1 VLGRGRLS
9 TRVTL
14 AFAFGGFAVVAV
26 LATVT
31 YFLSQRYLLDQRER
45 AGTRQAFLDA
55 RFMRERLEDPN
66 EDPHGVLGLLLLPQG
81 SDAAL
86 ESSDGQWTS
95 TAESLQPQD
104 IPPGLRRL
112 VDAGD
117 AAHQRIDLRGEPRLV
132 VGAPV
137 LLPDGSYSYF
147 EVLSLHELEST
158 LQVVRD
164 SLLAAAVVATLAAAL
179 LGRWASRRALR
190 PLVNVS
196 AAAGRIADGDFTA
209 RLDHQA
215 DPDLDRV
222 AGSFNSM
229 ANALETRI
237 ERDERF
243 VSDVTHELR
252 SPLTTLSA
260 SADVLRA
267 RSKDLPAPARTAME
281 LVVAEIARL
290 RNMVEELLELS
301 RAEVG
306 ADPLRLEPVRLG
318 ELAVQSA
325 ARSADG
331 AFTVQLAP
339 ELDDQPVLVDK
350 RRFERILA
358 NLLDNAERHGK
369 GAVAL
374 RAYRRDGYV
383 RLEVDDAGP
392 GVPAEDRALIFE
404 RFARGTKSGS
414 RGAEGGTGLGLALVA
429 EHARV
434 HGGSVWVEEG
444 PDGHGA
450 RFVVE
455 LPWRPA

>member
-1 VLGRGRLS
+1 
-9 TRVTL
+9 
-14 AFAFGGFAVVAV
+14 
-26 LATVT
+26 
-31 YFLSQRYLLDQRER
+31 
-45 AGTRQAFLDA
+45 
-55 RFMRERLEDPN
+55 
-66 EDPHGVLGLLLLPQG
+66 
-81 SDAAL
+81 
-86 ESSDGQWTS
+86 
-95 TAESLQPQD
+95 
-104 IPPGLRRL
+104 
-112 VDAGD
+112 
-117 AAHQRIDLRGEPRLV
+117 LV